1 MFVKVAKL
9 GAKVEEVNLATGSTV
24 GDALNVAG
32 VTADN
37 MEMKFN
43 GMAVQKDTQL
53 HADGVL
59 TLVGQI
65 KGGK

>member
-9 GAKVEEVNLATGSTV
+9 GAKVEEVNLATGATV
-24 GDALNVAG
+24 GEALNVAG
-32 VTADN
+32 VTGDN

-43 GMAVQKDTQL
+43 GVAVTKDTQL

-65 KGGK
+65 KGGE